1 MSVHTHLVT
10 TIIVFSVQVICAAHS
25 VNSRYYA
32 DSISTFSCIVY
43 YSRIY
48 KCRPP
53 AGLFS
58 KAASSEHVSASKA
71 LPLLIFSFNFRF
83 CLLFRRD
90 ASICIARISYGNV
103 AGWVAVYHS
112 RYCIKMTKPILKLF
126 RPSGSPI
133 IEAFGTPC
141 ADTKFQREPLHRGRL
156 IHGVVRKIGDFR
168 RILPFIS

>member
-58 KAASSEHVSASKA
+58 KAASSEHMYQHPKRYRYLFSVSISGFVCFYSVATE
-71 LPLLIFSFNFRF
+71 LPILRYQGELLSLQLMRTNYVPGHSRDHDDTEYVSRGVDRKTAEFIGDKHIHLLINIQT
-83 CLLFRRD
+83 L
-90 ASICIARISYGNV
+90 N
-103 AGWVAVYHS
+103 
-112 RYCIKMTKPILKLF
+112 
-126 RPSGSPI
+126 
-133 IEAFGTPC
+133 
-141 ADTKFQREPLHRGRL
+141 
-156 IHGVVRKIGDFR
+156 
-168 RILPFIS
+168 